1 MTPLTTLVTKSTSAL
16 REEVKQLSEDTKA
29 FVTELLTCLNGPKK
43 EKGKKSKNKGKK
55 GKEDEIMEEEKP
67 ASFLDCFVKVTDFGG
82 PLFKSY
88 DRRFWLI

>member
-1 MTPLTTLVTKSTSAL
+1 MTPVATLATKSTSAL

-29 FVTELLTCLNGPKK
+29 FVAELLTCLNGPKK
-43 EKGKKSKNKGKK
+43 EKGKKNKNKGKK
-55 GKEDEIMEEEKP
+55 GKEEEIVEEEKS

-88 DRRFWLI
+88 DRS